1 MLDAAG
7 GAPGL
12 HAAAACLRRSTP
24 WLRNLSY
31 PADAWAHYDQLHTA
45 LKPWLQTAPGF
56 RSHGAAGYSG
66 PWIENVWISHFSSRA
81 EAARAA
87 GRPLASVFGPYVP
100 ILVPFTDQ
108 WVHGGPRQSG

>member
-1 MLDAAG
+1 MTTKRRRQRAVGRMLDAAG

-56 RSHGAAGYSG
+56 LAAAAGL
-66 PWIENVWISHFSSRA
+66 PQTTHCLNEK
-81 EAARAA
+81 
-87 GRPLASVFGPYVP
+87 
-100 ILVPFTDQ
+100 
-108 WVHGGPRQSG
+108 